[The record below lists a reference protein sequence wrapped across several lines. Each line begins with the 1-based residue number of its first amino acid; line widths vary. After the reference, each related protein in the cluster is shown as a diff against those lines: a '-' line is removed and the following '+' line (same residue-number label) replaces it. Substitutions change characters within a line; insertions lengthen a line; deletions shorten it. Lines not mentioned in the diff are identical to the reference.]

1 MGIATCTTKLPV
13 VISVRLPMA
22 LGDACQRS
30 ARAPLSSRRGRWVG
44 AARWAAVAHC
54 TGATMTIGG
63 ATVTIVEGTTI
74 VRGIAT
80 GDGIG
85 MTADGTIGGGERE

>member
-1 MGIATCTTKLPV
+1 
-13 VISVRLPMA
+13 
-22 LGDACQRS
+22 
-30 ARAPLSSRRGRWVG
+30 
-44 AARWAAVAHC
+44 
-54 TGATMTIGG
+54 MTIGG